1 MQEPAQTE
9 VAPHYVI
16 NKPTNISLEDIECT
30 RVDKEPI
37 KTVHHKP
44 HRYPTRQ
51 ETWIQ
56 KVYEEIGGK
65 NLDKK
70 HLMEIMSEDVRPKTR
85 HEHLTHMDNAI
96 NSAQDTQEWLTPL
109 VNAVINDEMG
119 EALDYRQ
126 IIKQEKHRDVWV
138 KSFENDPGRL
148 AQDVY
153 YRVKGAETIFFI
165 LYNNIPIDRRKD
177 WTYGHIVCN
186 FRPQKDEHHQTQ
198 LMVGGNL
205 I

>member
-1 MQEPAQTE
+1 M
-9 VAPHYVI
+9 I

-30 RVDKEPI
+30 RVDKEPK

-109 VNAVINDEMG
+109 VNAVINDEMKKN
-119 EALDYRQ
+119 A
-126 IIKQEKHRDVWV
+126 
-138 KSFENDPGRL
+138 RL
-148 AQDVY
+148 SPDNQA
-153 YRVKGAETIFFI
+153 RE
-165 LYNNIPIDRRKD
+165 
-177 WTYGHIVCN
+177 TYGCVGQIVWEWSGTLSIG
-186 FRPQKDEHHQTQ
+186 RI
-198 LMVGGNL
+198 L
-205 I
+205 